1 MTKTVSDLKKE
12 YPIELS
18 SGQTESL
25 REVNNPRKGVEVLIA
40 DFDHPLAKGNVRG
53 VPSEVLPKFNE
64 KLAEALENN
73 KPVNPVNIVAKQSLY
88 DR

>member
-25 REVNNPRKGVEVLIA
+25 GEVNNPGKGVEELRA
-40 DFDHPLAKGNVRG
+40 GFDTLAKGNVKIM
-53 VPSEVLPKFNE
+53 PPYALDTFN
-64 KLAEALENN
+64 KNLGKALNN
-73 KPVNPVNIVAKQSLY
+73 KTVNPSNIVARQSRY